1 MTTDVVNTIV
11 ASDEKNVNK
20 FDKDRSFSQTV
31 DADNALSHSYPD
43 ANWILGSNWA
53 TVHRI
58 GIIHVALEIRLRLG
72 Y

>member
-20 FDKDRSFSQTV
+20 LDKDCTFIDQ
-31 DADNALSHSYPD
+31 
-43 ANWILGSNWA
+43 WLGSCSQPPPDLDSHWSMEPNSVK
-53 TVHRI
+53 VHRVE
-58 GIIHVALEIRLRLG
+58 IILEVLEIRLRQS